1 MTTPIDRTAELER
14 IYMLEPSEPSEL
26 WTEAAQSPLS
36 PEVLEEIECAREARS
51 SAKMLGWVLIADI
64 VVIALGVWWLVWYLG

>member
-36 PEVLEEIECAREARS
+36 PEVQAEIEAGAQAAE
-51 SAKMLGWVLIADI
+51 SAHRAGMLIVLAWVGLVAIIAWF
-64 VVIALGVWWLVWYLG
+64 VWR